1 MYEDTFATD
10 WDRLG
15 REEAVRRAYAIGG
28 ATVLGEDLD
37 DEYERVLSE
46 GASNYGRN
54 LVELAYNEG
63 RRLASL
69 ETTKGDEAP
78 VPDRVWRTLV
88 DRTTVSI
95 DDARAGE
102 PAADR
107 AMLGRPRR
115 GKPSDRDLERVRLP
129 SFLRWR

>member
-10 WDRLG
+10 WDRLD
-15 REEAVRRAYAIGG
+15 REEAVRRAYAIGV
-28 ATVLGEDLD
+28 ATVLGEDLV

-46 GASNYGRN
+46 GATNYDRN

-69 ETTKGDEAP
+69 ETSKDDGAP

-88 DRTTVSI
+88 GRTTVAI
-95 DDARAGE
+95 DDERAWE
-102 PAADR
+102 PSDDR

-115 GKPSDRDLERVRLP
+115 GKPTDRDLERVRLP